1 MTTTEK
7 ENIIKVLNDINAIRK
22 FSYLYERWQ
31 DEKEYEDFNEYVVA
45 MMKSMPEGSTLI
57 KGSKRPFGVT
67 FNYGGSKVQVALKTS
82 GQYCSLTAKVYK

>member
-7 ENIIKVLNDINAIRK
+7 ENISKVLNDTNAIRK

-31 DEKEYEDFNEYVVA
+31 DEKEFEDFNEYVVA

-67 FNYGGSKVQVALKTS
+67 FKYGGSKVQVALKTS